1 MQMDRVYMIP
11 LGFNF
16 IKWLGDH
23 LLKPIIDAIVKIL
36 DPIFTGFLDFL
47 GDMIVKMLAGV
58 FYAIY
63 TSLLS
68 MVDFSQTIFDF
79 LSGARKVYSPQGGF
93 ALEDY
98 MLNFFINYGPV
109 KKAFTGIFIVSLS
122 LCTIFT
128 VIACAQA
135 AANYT
140 DTGRKVRDVL
150 HDLWKALLT
159 YILVQVLVIATIGLT
174 NNLLTVVDK
183 SLQVASMDNPSE
195 IKSDGIRV
203 ANVIFISTT
212 LSAAKNTTAT
222 IHDPL
227 NADPWKSYYTGAAK
241 YTDDNALKNDFDA
254 TKVDYV
260 SGYLCCIF
268 MVFVMFSAVFLFIQR
283 FFEVVLLYII
293 SPFFVASMPLD
304 GGSRFSAWRE
314 MFIAKCLASYGIVVI
329 MRLFMIFLPI
339 FMGDIEYSKNSTV
352 NAMIRLLLVLGSCI
366 AVKKGSG
373 ILLQVIN
380 PQAAQSSESAMG
392 SLTAIA
398 MTARSVAASGS
409 HAFRGKK

>member
-1 MQMDRVYMIP
+1 MDRAYMIP

-23 LLKPIIDAIVKIL
+23 LLKPIIDAVVQIL
-36 DPIFTGFLDFL
+36 DPIFSAFLDFL
-47 GDMIVKMLAGV
+47 GGMIMKMLAGV
-58 FYAIY
+58 FYGIY

-68 MVDFSQTIFDF
+68 MVNFSQTIFDY
-79 LSGARKVYSPQGGF
+79 LSGAKKIYADYGGF
-93 ALEDY
+93 ALTDY
-98 MLNFFINYGPV
+98 LLDFFVNYGPV
-109 KKAFTGIFIVSLS
+109 ERAFIGVFVVSLS

-128 VIACAQA
+128 FIACVQA
-135 AANYT
+135 AANYA

-159 YILVQVLVIATIGLT
+159 YILVQALVIAVVGLT

-183 SLQVASMDNPSE
+183 TIQLASVDNPSDL
-195 IKSDGIRV
+195 KGGIRL
-203 ANVIFISTT
+203 ANVIFVSTT
-212 LSAAKNTTAT
+212 LDAAKEPEAGRT
-222 IHDPL
+222 DPL
-227 NADPWKSYYTGAAK
+227 KADPWEAYYNGDK
-241 YTDDNALKNDFDA
+241 NYTDDDALKSDFEA

-260 SGYLCCIF
+260 TGYLCCIF
-268 MVFVMFSAVFLFIQR
+268 MIFVMFSAIFLFIQR
-283 FFEVVLLYII
+283 LFEVVLLYVI

-314 MFIAKCLASYGIVVI
+314 MFIAKCLSSYGIVVI
-329 MRLFMIFLPI
+329 MRLFIIFLPI
-339 FMGDIEYSKNSTV
+339 FMGDITYSTDHTV
-352 NAMIRLLLVLGSCI
+352 NALIRLLLVLGSCI

-373 ILLQVIN
+373 VLLQVIH
-380 PQAAQSSESAMG
+380 PQAAQSAESAMG

-398 MTARSVAASGS
+398 MTARSVASAGG

>member
-1 MQMDRVYMIP
+1 
-11 LGFNF
+11 
-16 IKWLGDH
+16 
-23 LLKPIIDAIVKIL
+23 
-36 DPIFTGFLDFL
+36 
-47 GDMIVKMLAGV
+47 
-58 FYAIY
+58 
-63 TSLLS
+63 
-68 MVDFSQTIFDF
+68 
-79 LSGARKVYSPQGGF
+79 
-93 ALEDY
+93 

-183 SLQVASMDNPSE
+183 SIQVASMDNPSE

>member
-1 MQMDRVYMIP
+1 
-11 LGFNF
+11 
-16 IKWLGDH
+16 
-23 LLKPIIDAIVKIL
+23 
-36 DPIFTGFLDFL
+36 
-47 GDMIVKMLAGV
+47 
-58 FYAIY
+58 
-63 TSLLS
+63 
-68 MVDFSQTIFDF
+68 
-79 LSGARKVYSPQGGF
+79 
-93 ALEDY
+93 
-98 MLNFFINYGPV
+98 FFINYGPV

-183 SLQVASMDNPSE
+183 SIQVASMDNPSE

-339 FMGDIEYSKNSTV
+339 
-352 NAMIRLLLVLGSCI
+352 
-366 AVKKGSG
+366 
-373 ILLQVIN
+373 
-380 PQAAQSSESAMG
+380 
-392 SLTAIA
+392 
-398 MTARSVAASGS
+398 
-409 HAFRGKK
+409 

>member
-1 MQMDRVYMIP
+1 
-11 LGFNF
+11 
-16 IKWLGDH
+16 
-23 LLKPIIDAIVKIL
+23 
-36 DPIFTGFLDFL
+36 
-47 GDMIVKMLAGV
+47 
-58 FYAIY
+58 
-63 TSLLS
+63 
-68 MVDFSQTIFDF
+68 
-79 LSGARKVYSPQGGF
+79 
-93 ALEDY
+93 
-98 MLNFFINYGPV
+98 
-109 KKAFTGIFIVSLS
+109 
-122 LCTIFT
+122 
-128 VIACAQA
+128 
-135 AANYT
+135 
-140 DTGRKVRDVL
+140 
-150 HDLWKALLT
+150 
-159 YILVQVLVIATIGLT
+159 
-174 NNLLTVVDK
+174 
-183 SLQVASMDNPSE
+183 MDNPSE